1 MRPNTPSSLK
11 WLIDKYV
18 RLTGQIDRKCEQLA
32 THLKEVAACK
42 GEIQALQRQKTSV
55 EGAMRLHEIRID
67 PSELRPIRPQTRKI
81 VSYGQMSRT
90 IRRTLSRAQNRTAST
105 TDLLAALLEELG
117 VSPTEE
123 ELAFIRQQLR
133 VRLCSMARDGRLIR
147 HPFVDRSVPRLW
159 QLPEW
164 PEVDP

>member
-1 MRPNTPSSLK
+1 MRPSTPSSLK
-11 WLIDKYV
+11 WLIDKHV
-18 RLTGQIDRKCEQLA
+18 RLSGQIDRKCEQLA
-32 THLKEVAACK
+32 AHMGQASACK
-42 GEIQALQRQKTSV
+42 SEIQALQRQKLSV
-55 EGAMRLHEIRID
+55 EGAMRLHDVRID
-67 PSELRPIRPQTRKI
+67 PSELRPIRPQTRKV

-90 IRRTLSRAQNRTAST
+90 IRRTLSCAQNKTAST
-105 TDLLAALLEELG
+105 PELLAALLEELRA
-117 VSPTEE
+117 SPTEE

-133 VRLCSMARDGRLIR
+133 VRLCAMARDGRLVR